1 MDEKEEKVDANEA
14 KAEIEETQKKEPKK
28 VNEEKK
34 AAKELKEKKTSENKA
49 KKEVENENKSVGA
62 SNVNTEEVKKV
73 VELSTANSEETKN
86 DKKDTN
92 QKSSTNENKD
102 SKPKKKH
109 TKLIVSAIIALLAMV
124 VALVLWLVLKTKTI
138 DLSECLNIKYNGYS
152 GHATATIEID
162 EKKLKN
168 KLDGKVSAKKFIEKA
183 DLEIENNKDLS
194 NGNELTIKVK
204 VSSSF
209 LKDNKLKLK
218 DTTIKIKVEGIQEP
232 VEIDMSKYIKLEYKG
247 FNKHAI
253 AKIVLDEDKMK
264 EDLGEDIATKL
275 KDRLILNIDDNE
287 DLENDD
293 EVEVKISK
301 RVVDSI
307 GYYLGDM
314 GVNLVSDVVKI
325 RVEGLKEGTE
335 VDAFKDIKVDFSGMS
350 PNINVS
356 ISNNSDDEFLKTVE
370 YKASKTS
377 GIANGETITI
387 TAIKWDEEMAQEK
400 EITLKETKKEY
411 KVEGQSAYIFN
422 KSEITDAVKTELKS
436 IFVSKTTS
444 KANEEYQGYDS
455 DNFRR
460 QLYDNTDYK
469 YSGVNT
475 YKEIDRDLS
484 IGTPE
489 VVSMYLLTKKPE
501 MSFNTINK
509 IVGIVKVPC
518 KSAKTGATYNWY
530 VTIEA
535 ENASLKED
543 RTISDNTNYIINVR
557 DGKDEEKAYQTYV
570 NDKKNGFNVDKISL

>member
-1 MDEKEEKVDANEA
+1 MDEKEEKVDVNET
-14 KAEIEETQKKEPKK
+14 KAETKETQKIEPEK
-28 VNEEKK
+28 VKEEKK
-34 AAKELKEKKTSENKA
+34 ASNEVKSETKKEEMPKVEKKE
-49 KKEVENENKSVGA
+49 ESV
-62 SNVNTEEVKKV
+62 KV
-73 VELSTANSEETKN
+73 EETKI

-92 QKSSTNENKD
+92 QKVSENENKENP
-102 SKPKKKH
+102 SKKKH
-109 TKLIVSAIIALLAMV
+109 TKLIVSSLIAVVAIV

-138 DLSECLNIKYNGYS
+138 DLSEYLKVKYSGFN
-152 GHATATIEID
+152 GHATASLEID
-162 EKKLKN
+162 EKALKS
-168 KLDGKVSAKKFIEKA
+168 KIDDSSVTKKFIEK
-183 DLEIENNKDLS
+183 LEYKIENNKDLS
-194 NGNELTIKVK
+194 NGDELVIKVK
-204 VSSSF
+204 ISSSF

-218 DTTIKIKVEGIQEP
+218 DTTIKIKVEGIEEALS
-232 VEIDMSKYIKLEYKG
+232 VDMSKYIKLEYKG
-247 FNKHAI
+247 FNKHAT
-253 AKIVLDEDKMK
+253 AKIALDEDKME
-264 EDLGEDIATKL
+264 EDLGEDIAKKL
-275 KDRLILNIDDNE
+275 KDRLVLNISNNE
-287 DLENDD
+287 ELENDD
-293 EVEVKISK
+293 EVEIKIS
-301 RVVDSI
+301 RRAVDSD
-307 GYYLGDM
+307 GYYFEDI

-325 RVEGLKEGTE
+325 KVEGLKDGKEI
-335 VDAFKDIKVDFSGMS
+335 DAFKDIKVDFSGMS

-356 ISNNSDDEFLKTVE
+356 ISNNSEDEFLKTVE

-387 TAIKWDEEMAQEK
+387 TAVKWDEEMAQEK

-411 KVEGQSAYIFN
+411 KVEGQSAYIFS
-422 KSEITDAVKTELKS
+422 KSEITNDVKTELKS
-436 IFVSKTTS
+436 IFVSKATS
-444 KANEEYQGYDS
+444 KANEEYVGYDS
-455 DNFRR
+455 ENLRN

-469 YSGVNT
+469 YSGVST
-475 YKEIDRDLS
+475 YKEIDKDLS

-543 RTISDNTNYIINVR
+543 GAVSDNTNYVINAR

>member
-1 MDEKEEKVDANEA
+1 MDEKEKEEKVDVNEA
-14 KAEIEETQKKEPKK
+14 KSEIKETQKKEPKK
-28 VNEEKK
+28 ESQEKK
-34 AAKELKEKKTSENKA
+34 AETKKEIPKVEKKEEKTVKVEEA
-49 KKEVENENKSVGA
+49 KD
-62 SNVNTEEVKKV
+62 
-73 VELSTANSEETKN
+73 
-86 DKKDTN
+86 DKKDTSP
-92 QKSSTNENKD
+92 KSSTNENTE
-102 SKPKKKH
+102 KPAKKKH
-109 TKLIVSAIIALLAMV
+109 TKVIVSAIVAVVAIA

-162 EKKLKN
+162 EKKLKS

-183 DLEIENNKDLS
+183 DLEIEDNKDLS
-194 NGNELTIKVK
+194 NGDELVIKVK
-204 VSSSF
+204 ISSSF

-218 DTTIKIKVEGIQEP
+218 DTTIKIKIEGIQEP
-232 VEIDMSKYIKLEYKG
+232 VSVDMSKYIKLEYKG
-247 FNKHAI
+247 FNKHAT
-253 AKIVLDEDKMK
+253 AKITLDEDKMK
-264 EDLGEDIATKL
+264 EDLGEDVAKKL
-275 KDRLILNIDDNE
+275 KDRLILNIDNNE

-301 RVVDSI
+301 RVVDSV

-325 RVEGLKEGTE
+325 KVEGLTDGTE
-335 VDAFKDIKVDFSGMS
+335 IDAFKDIKVELSGMS
-350 PNINVS
+350 PNINIS

-400 EITLKETKKEY
+400 EITLKETKMEY
-411 KVEGQSAYIFN
+411 KVEGQSAYIFS
-422 KSEITDAVKTELKS
+422 KSEITDTVKTELKS
-436 IFVSKTTS
+436 IFVSKATS

-475 YKEIDRDLS
+475 YKELDKDVS

-543 RTISDNTNYIINVR
+543 GAVSDNTNYIINVR

>member
-1 MDEKEEKVDANEA
+1 MDEKEEKVDVNET
-14 KAEIEETQKKEPKK
+14 KAETKETQKIEPEK
-28 VNEEKK
+28 VKEEKK
-34 AAKELKEKKTSENKA
+34 ASNEVKSET
-49 KKEVENENKSVGA
+49 KKEEMPKVEK
-62 SNVNTEEVKKV
+62 TEESVKV
-73 VELSTANSEETKN
+73 EETKI

-92 QKSSTNENKD
+92 QKVSENENKENP
-102 SKPKKKH
+102 SKKKH
-109 TKLIVSAIIALLAMV
+109 TKLIVSSLIAVVAIV

-138 DLSECLNIKYNGYS
+138 DLSEYLKVKYSGFN
-152 GHATATIEID
+152 GHATASLEID
-162 EKKLKN
+162 EKALKS
-168 KLDGKVSAKKFIEKA
+168 KIDDSSVTKKFIEK
-183 DLEIENNKDLS
+183 LEYKIENNKDLS
-194 NGNELTIKVK
+194 NGDELVIKVK
-204 VSSSF
+204 ISSSF

-218 DTTIKIKVEGIQEP
+218 DTTIKIKVEGIEEALS
-232 VEIDMSKYIKLEYKG
+232 VDMSKYIKLEYKG
-247 FNKHAI
+247 FNKHAT
-253 AKIVLDEDKMK
+253 AKIALDEDKME
-264 EDLGEDIATKL
+264 EDLGEDIAKKL
-275 KDRLILNIDDNE
+275 KDRLVLNISNNE
-287 DLENDD
+287 ELENDD
-293 EVEVKISK
+293 EVEIKIS
-301 RVVDSI
+301 RRAVDSD
-307 GYYLGDM
+307 GYYFEDI

-325 RVEGLKEGTE
+325 KVEGLKDGKEI
-335 VDAFKDIKVDFSGMS
+335 DAFKDIKVDFSGMS

-356 ISNNSDDEFLKTVE
+356 ISNNSEDEFLKTVE

-387 TAIKWDEEMAQEK
+387 TAVKWDEEMAQEK

-411 KVEGQSAYIFN
+411 KVEGQSAYIFS
-422 KSEITDAVKTELKS
+422 KSEITNDVKTELKS
-436 IFVSKTTS
+436 IFVSKATS

-455 DNFRR
+455 ENLRN

-469 YSGVNT
+469 YSGVST
-475 YKEIDRDLS
+475 YKEIDKDLS

-543 RTISDNTNYIINVR
+543 GAVSDNTNYVINAR

>member
-1 MDEKEEKVDANEA
+1 MDEKESVEASIARPKETKIDKKDAN
-14 KAEIEETQKKEPKK
+14 QK
-28 VNEEKK
+28 V
-34 AAKELKEKKTSENKA
+34 S
-49 KKEVENENKSVGA
+49 ENENK
-62 SNVNTEEVKKV
+62 
-73 VELSTANSEETKN
+73 
-86 DKKDTN
+86 
-92 QKSSTNENKD
+92 ENP
-102 SKPKKKH
+102 SKKKH
-109 TKLIVSAIIALLAMV
+109 TKLIVSSLIAVVAIV

-138 DLSECLNIKYNGYS
+138 DLSEYLKVKYSGFN
-152 GHATATIEID
+152 GHATASIELD
-162 EKKLKN
+162 EKALKS
-168 KLDGKVSAKKFIEKA
+168 KIDDSSVTKKFIEK
-183 DLEIENNKDLS
+183 LEYKIENNKDLS
-194 NGNELTIKVK
+194 NGDELVIKVK
-204 VSSSF
+204 ISSSF

-218 DTTIKIKVEGIQEP
+218 DTTIKVKVDGIEEALS
-232 VEIDMSKYIKLEYKG
+232 VDMSKYINLEYKG
-247 FNKHAI
+247 FNKHAT
-253 AKIVLDEDKMK
+253 AKITLDEDKMK
-264 EDLGEDIATKL
+264 EDLGEDVAKKL
-275 KDRLILNIDDNE
+275 KDRLILNIDNNE

-301 RVVDSI
+301 RVVDSV

-325 RVEGLKEGTE
+325 KVEGLTDGTE
-335 VDAFKDIKVDFSGMS
+335 IDAFKDIKVELSGMS
-350 PNINVS
+350 PNINIS

-400 EITLKETKKEY
+400 EITLKETKMEY
-411 KVEGQSAYIFN
+411 KVEGQSAYIFS
-422 KSEITDAVKTELKS
+422 KSEITDTVKTELKS
-436 IFVSKTTS
+436 IFVSKSTS

-475 YKEIDRDLS
+475 YKELDKDVS

-489 VVSMYLLTKKPE
+489 VVSMYLLTKKTE

-543 RTISDNTNYIINVR
+543 GAVSDNTNYIINVR